1 VSTGL
6 TGFVQDSMPSYFL
19 SSFVIKADFL
29 NYLLKEIT
37 NMSTTDNKPDWL
49 QAVRWNSAERRLD
62 LLDQRLLPDDIV
74 YLELIAS
81 EQVWDAIKQMAVRG
95 APAIGIAA
103 AYGVYLGVRGASGS
117 REQLLDETVKQ
128 CDYLAT
134 SRPTAVNL
142 FWALDRMKQRA
153 RDLASAGI
161 EPEAMKEALLDEAKL
176 IQSEDEATCRMIGEH
191 ALTLFE
197 DGMGVLTHCNAGGLA
212 TARYGTA
219 TAPMYLAQERGIRLK
234 VYADETRPVLQGAR
248 LTAFELQ
255 QAGVDV
261 TLICD
266 NMAGAI
272 MSKGWVQAV
281 IVGTDRVAANGD
293 VANKIGTYSVAV
305 LAKAHGIPFY
315 VACPMSTIDLDTP
328 TGADIP
334 IEERHEDEVT
344 QGFGKRTAPQGVK
357 VYNPAFDVTPNEYV
371 TAIITE
377 KGVVRAPYEQNL
389 KKLFD

>member
-1 VSTGL
+1 MTSVGQGQYMGL
-6 TGFVQDSMPSYFL
+6 QS
-19 SSFVIKADFL
+19 
-29 NYLLKEIT
+29 
-37 NMSTTDNKPDWL
+37 
-49 QAVRWNSAERRLD
+49 VRWESDHLA
-62 LLDQRLLPDDIV
+62 LLDQRLLPGEVVFLQLTTAEDVWAAIR
-74 YLELIAS
+74 EL
-81 EQVWDAIKQMAVRG
+81 KVRG
-95 APAIGIAA
+95 APAIGISAA
-103 AYGVYLGVRGASGS
+103 FGVVLGVHASSAGQV
-117 REQLLDETVKQ
+117 EQIATEVEKVA
-128 CDYLAT
+128 DYLAT

-142 FWALDRMKQRA
+142 FWALDRMKRRA
-153 RDLASAGI
+153 AELAADGRWTV
-161 EPEAMKEALLDEAKL
+161 PEAKQALLREALA
-176 IQSEDEATCRMIGEH
+176 IQSEDEETCRLIGVH
-191 ALTLFE
+191 ALSLFE

-219 TAPMYLAQERGIRLK
+219 LAPFYLAKEQGIELK
-234 VYADETRPVLQGAR
+234 VFADETRPVLQGAR

-266 NMAGAI
+266 NMAGMI
-272 MSKGWVQAV
+272 MQKGWVQAV

-315 VACPMSTIDLDTP
+315 VACPLSTIDLTTP
-328 TGADIP
+328 TGAEIP

-344 QGFGKRTAPQGVK
+344 QGFGKRTAPDGVK

-377 KGVVRAPYEQNL
+377 KGIVRAPFSENL
-389 KKLFD
+389 QKLFQ